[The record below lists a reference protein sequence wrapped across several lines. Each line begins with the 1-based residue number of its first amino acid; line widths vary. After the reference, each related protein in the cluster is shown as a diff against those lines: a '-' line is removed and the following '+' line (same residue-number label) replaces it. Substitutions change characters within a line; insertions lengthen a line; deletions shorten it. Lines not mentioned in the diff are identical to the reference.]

1 MFASDNVACS
11 QDGGAIVNVGVHWL
25 CLCWQP
31 VVTSFASP
39 SDSVVEMPAC
49 KECLFCAAPM
59 LGSARRLRC
68 AFPGSEF
75 CRGCGQSIVGL
86 FD

>member
-1 MFASDNVACS
+1 MFASDIVACS
-11 QDGGAIVNVGVHWL
+11 QDEGAIVNVGDALALSLLATRCHRPSLV
-25 CLCWQP
+25 
-31 VVTSFASP
+31 P

-59 LGSARRLRC
+59 LGSAKRLRC

-75 CRGCGQSIVGL
+75 CK
-86 FD
+86 